1 MAVITAAGEETT
13 IGTAVR
19 GGGRAIARR
28 AEERTTAG
36 RGLDGMGRRIGY
48 GCVFF
53 GLVWASLLVG
63 CSGGKYMEMY
73 DLPREGWGREEAVV
87 FYFEPDSAA
96 GARGGQ
102 WIDISIRYD
111 DDYPYAALPL
121 VIKAVTPDKRFWAD
135 TVEFALRRPAA
146 DGEPGEGAYR
156 RAGRHYS
163 NHNDIT
169 RRYRSGVRFSQ
180 RGEYALSV
188 RQLTGTE
195 RIRGIRSIGVVVSGA
210 RPVRRR

>member
-1 MAVITAAGEETT
+1 
-13 IGTAVR
+13 
-19 GGGRAIARR
+19 
-28 AEERTTAG
+28 
-36 RGLDGMGRRIGY
+36 
-48 GCVFF
+48 
-53 GLVWASLLVG
+53 
-63 CSGGKYMEMY
+63 MY
-73 DLPREGWGREEAVV
+73 
-87 FYFEPDSAA
+87 
-96 GARGGQ
+96 
-102 WIDISIRYD
+102 
-111 DDYPYAALPL
+111 YPYAALPL